1 MFEKT
6 IDYARGSL
14 AAASESAIEKAGDKL
29 GEVVRIGV
37 SQAGD
42 EMREVVA
49 GASKAIDDKLDKI
62 SQELHSQRQFTKDD
76 VRELVDYAGEKLS
89 VVLDQRIEVMRQQ
102 ITQLVE
108 EKTEYFKTE
117 IDGFFIK
124 RQVDLARERR
134 RLALNIVLAT
144 GAALAV
150 GAVSGAL
157 VIGSLLGMVAGYAG
171 GWVDEGLMR
180 LMDVIQS
187 FPAFILALGVVAAL
201 GQGLLNILLVVA
213 LINIPAYARLMR
225 TQMVALRDR
234 QFVAAARLA
243 GNSHS
248 RIVLRH
254 LLPNTLAPVLAIAS
268 LNVGWAILTTA
279 GLSFLGIGVQPPT
292 PEWGQMI
299 ASGMT
304 DLGTGVWW
312 TSLFPGAALFVFV
325 LGCNLLGDG
334 VQRLIDPQGW

>member
-1 MFEKT
+1 MPGMAAPADSHQGQRGHWLRQEKLT
-6 IDYARGSL
+6 LVGLLIVVLYL
-14 AAASESAIEKAGDKL
+14 LVAIVGPWIAPYDPTAINFDVQLSPPTWANPFGADQVGRDIL
-29 GEVVRIGV
+29 SRV
-37 SQAGD
+37 
-42 EMREVVA
+42 VVA
-49 GASKAIDDKLDKI
+49 TRLD
-62 SQELHSQRQFTKDD
+62 L
-76 VRELVDYAGEKLS
+76 
-89 VVLDQRIEVMRQQ
+89 
-102 ITQLVE
+102 
-108 EKTEYFKTE
+108 
-117 IDGFFIK
+117 
-124 RQVDLARERR
+124 
-134 RLALNIVLAT
+134 
-144 GAALAV
+144 ALAV

-234 QFVAAARLA
+234 QFVAAVRLA

>member
-1 MFEKT
+1 MPGMAAPADSHQGQRGHWLRQEKLT
-6 IDYARGSL
+6 LVGLLIVVLYL
-14 AAASESAIEKAGDKL
+14 LVAIGGPWIAPYDPTAINFDVQLSPPTWANPFGADQVGRDIL
-29 GEVVRIGV
+29 SRV
-37 SQAGD
+37 
-42 EMREVVA
+42 VVA
-49 GASKAIDDKLDKI
+49 TRLD
-62 SQELHSQRQFTKDD
+62 L
-76 VRELVDYAGEKLS
+76 
-89 VVLDQRIEVMRQQ
+89 
-102 ITQLVE
+102 
-108 EKTEYFKTE
+108 
-117 IDGFFIK
+117 
-124 RQVDLARERR
+124 
-134 RLALNIVLAT
+134 
-144 GAALAV
+144 ALAV

>member
-1 MFEKT
+1 MPGVAAPSDSHQGQRGHWLRQEKLT
-6 IDYARGSL
+6 LVGLLIVVLYL
-14 AAASESAIEKAGDKL
+14 LVAIVGPWIAPYDPTAINFDVQLSPPTWANPFGADQVGRDIL
-29 GEVVRIGV
+29 SRV
-37 SQAGD
+37 
-42 EMREVVA
+42 VVA
-49 GASKAIDDKLDKI
+49 TRLD
-62 SQELHSQRQFTKDD
+62 L
-76 VRELVDYAGEKLS
+76 
-89 VVLDQRIEVMRQQ
+89 
-102 ITQLVE
+102 
-108 EKTEYFKTE
+108 
-117 IDGFFIK
+117 
-124 RQVDLARERR
+124 
-134 RLALNIVLAT
+134 
-144 GAALAV
+144 ALAV

-201 GQGLLNILLVVA
+201 GLGLLNILLVVA

>member
-1 MFEKT
+1 M
-6 IDYARGSL
+6 DS
-14 AAASESAIEKAGDKL
+14 SVAIEPFAPTAIGERPRWLLLRQEKL
-29 GEVVRIGV
+29 TLVGLLIVGSYLLVALLGPWIAPYNPTAINFDVQLSPPTWANPFGADNVGRDILSRV
-37 SQAGD
+37 
-42 EMREVVA
+42 VVA
-49 GASKAIDDKLDKI
+49 TRL
-62 SQELHSQRQFTKDD
+62 
-76 VRELVDYAGEKLS
+76 
-89 VVLDQRIEVMRQQ
+89 
-102 ITQLVE
+102 
-108 EKTEYFKTE
+108 
-117 IDGFFIK
+117 
-124 RQVDLARERR
+124 DLA
-134 RLALNIVLAT
+134 LAL
-144 GAALAV
+144 
-150 GAVSGAL
+150 GAVSAAL

-180 LMDVIQS
+180 LLDVIQS

-225 TQMVALRDR
+225 TQMVALRER
-234 QFVAAARLA
+234 PFVAAARLA
-243 GNSHS
+243 GNSHP

-254 LLPNTLAPVLAIAS
+254 LLPNTLAPLLAIAS

-299 ASGMT
+299 ATGMT

-312 TSLFPGAALFVFV
+312 TSLFPGLALFVFV

-334 VQRLIDPQGW
+334 VQRLLDPQAG

>member
-1 MFEKT
+1 M
-6 IDYARGSL
+6 DS
-14 AAASESAIEKAGDKL
+14 SVAIEPFAPTAIGERPRWLLLRQEKL
-29 GEVVRIGV
+29 TLVGLLIVGSYLLVAFLGPWIAPYNPTAINFDVQLSPPTWANPFGADNVGRDILSRV
-37 SQAGD
+37 
-42 EMREVVA
+42 VVA
-49 GASKAIDDKLDKI
+49 TRL
-62 SQELHSQRQFTKDD
+62 
-76 VRELVDYAGEKLS
+76 
-89 VVLDQRIEVMRQQ
+89 
-102 ITQLVE
+102 
-108 EKTEYFKTE
+108 
-117 IDGFFIK
+117 
-124 RQVDLARERR
+124 DLA
-134 RLALNIVLAT
+134 LAL
-144 GAALAV
+144 
-150 GAVSGAL
+150 GAVSAAL

-180 LMDVIQS
+180 LLDVIQS

-225 TQMVALRDR
+225 TQMVALRER
-234 QFVAAARLA
+234 PFVAAARLA
-243 GNSHS
+243 GNSHP

-254 LLPNTLAPVLAIAS
+254 LLPNTLAPLLAIAS

-325 LGCNLLGDG
+325 LGCNLLGAG
-334 VQRLIDPQGW
+334 VQRLLDPQAG